1 MQELPYSGIAVA
13 AIQNNI
19 GAGPKFF
26 LMDRIGSPVGSVSV
40 SVSVSAVLADGSFAS
55 FPVIIPVIKVFLI
68 KAQ

>member
-13 AIQNNI
+13 AIQNNT

-26 LMDRIGSPVGSVSV
+26 LMDGIGSPVGSVSV
-40 SVSVSAVLADGSFAS
+40 SVSAVLADDSFAS